1 MEQNSDKLKENT
13 HGSCRLD
20 GCEFEQTPGDSG
32 EQRSLAGYSP
42 LGHTELDIT

>member
-32 EQRSLAGYSP
+32 GQGSLTRCSP
-42 LGHTELDIT
+42 WGHKDIT